1 MEYKRKDYGQL
12 GRTTT
17 TWAIK
22 FGKPKTPFYF
32 IINDLFIMKLLFFLV
47 TGLLIFSCSS
57 RDKKEIPV
65 LNKTFTTSIGIYF
78 LEKDSIS
85 IKRFNDYAKSI
96 IPEFILSDSMVELIT
111 HDCYYIKYIKNP
123 SQDFPPPDTN
133 YLRHSGKNL
142 TVQEEVKLQNAVG
155 ALSVTFFGTKENV
168 IEKQKKFSKLID
180 SVSEGRSVIIGD
192 YNTFEFFNPTSWKA
206 NRVNNFNGEHK
217 NLISQISIHLYR
229 DNEFCRA
236 VTLGMDKFCLP
247 DISVKDISCND
258 QNSFANLI
266 NAVAQTLFENQI
278 IYEDSSLLIDL
289 QKIKN
294 DYVKNQLTT
303 NLKANAKKNTEIK
316 LKTVIPEEGDN
327 INTQFL
333 IVFNAVKKSSP
344 QEEQNVTLKSL
355 FGSEESITYTDHD
368 PELLKASEKAKL
380 RLPELKT
387 RFNKG
392 LEPGYSILIK
402 APFKTDDEGR
412 EWMWV
417 EITKWENE
425 SITGILQN
433 EPFKIARLKAGS
445 IVKANEKDVFDYML
459 YKPDGTYEGNETGKI
474 LEKRK

>member
-1 MEYKRKDYGQL
+1 
-12 GRTTT
+12 
-17 TWAIK
+17 
-22 FGKPKTPFYF
+22 
-32 IINDLFIMKLLFFLV
+32 MKLFFFVITSL
-47 TGLLIFSCSS
+47 LLISCSS

-78 LEKDSIS
+78 LEKDTIS
-85 IKRFNDYAKSI
+85 IERFNDYAKSI
-96 IPEFILSDSMVELIT
+96 IPEFILSDSMVELVT
-111 HDCYYIKYIKNP
+111 HDSYYIKYIKNP
-123 SQDFPPPDTN
+123 PQDFPPPDTN
-133 YLRHSGKNL
+133 YLRHAGKNL

-168 IEKQKKFSKLID
+168 IQKQKKISKLID
-180 SVSEGRSVIIGD
+180 SVSEGRNAIIAD
-192 YNTFEFFNPTSWKA
+192 YNTIEFFNTASWKA
-206 NRVNNFNGEHK
+206 NRVNNFNGEYK
-217 NLISQISIHLYR
+217 NVINQITIHLYR

-247 DISVKDISCND
+247 DISLKDISCND

-278 IYEDSSLLIDL
+278 IDEDSSLLIDL

-294 DYVKNQLTT
+294 DYARNQLTT
-303 NLKANAKKNTEIK
+303 DLKANAKKNTEIK

-327 INTQFL
+327 INIQFL
-333 IVFNAVKKSSP
+333 IVFNDVKFSSP
-344 QEEQNVTLKSL
+344 QEEQNVTLKNL
-355 FGSEESITYTDHD
+355 FGSEDAITYTDHD
-368 PELLKASEKAKL
+368 SELLEASEKAKL

-402 APFKTDDEGR
+402 APFKTDEGGR

-417 EITKWENE
+417 EITKWKNE

-433 EPFKIARLKAGS
+433 DPYKIARLKAGS
-445 IVKANEKDVFDYML
+445 IVQAYAKDVFDYIL
-459 YKPDGTYEGNETGKI
+459 YKPDGTSEGNETGKI